1 MKLKLSLV
9 ASVLSCMATAAQIQW
24 GAFYIPEQ
32 FANGTAYLIQTDS
45 TVTSDQIVD
54 YVKQNGFVL
63 PGEGVTNW
71 LNASVSGTLIGEETI
86 YNVNTASSDIG
97 SLPSENHWWTIIIA
111 ENELDFALSGTTETT
126 VSAAGDAVSANFN
139 IFNAPSYWQVD
150 TIFVPEPTA
159 LALLALGVAGVALR
173 RRVC

>member
-1 MKLKLSLV
+1 M
-9 ASVLSCMATAAQIQW
+9 
-24 GAFYIPEQ
+24 
-32 FANGTAYLIQTDS
+32 
-45 TVTSDQIVD
+45 
-54 YVKQNGFVL
+54 
-63 PGEGVTNW
+63 TNW

-86 YNVNTASSDIG
+86 YNVNTASGDIG

-159 LALLALGVAGVALR
+159 LALLAIGIAGMALR
-173 RRVC
+173 RRKS

>member
-1 MKLKLSLV
+1 MKLKLALV

-32 FANGTAYLIQTDS
+32 FDGGTAYLIQTDS
-45 TVTSDQIVD
+45 TVTADQIAS
-54 YVKQNGFVL
+54 YVKLNGFVL
-63 PGEGVTNW
+63 PENGVTNW
-71 LNASVSGTLIGEETI
+71 LSATVTGTPIGEGTI
-86 YNVNTASSDIG
+86 YNVNTASGDIG
-97 SLPSENHWWTIIIA
+97 SLPGENHWWTIVIA
-111 ENELDFALSGTTETT
+111 ENKLDFALSGDTETT

-139 IFNAPSYWQVD
+139 IFNTSNYWQVD

-173 RRVC
+173 RRVR